1 MKKVAEKE
9 EESRMNDDGVTLLSL
24 SLSLGGHIELKGVA
38 GSVAG

>member
-24 SLSLGGHIELKGVA
+24 SLSLSAEI
-38 GSVAG
+38 SS